1 MKKNFV
7 RVMLFGALTLT
18 VSTVV
23 TSCKDYDDDIKGLQE
38 QVDKITSTS
47 PVSTEDMKNAVEKA
61 KQDLQTQLND
71 LSALVENPDGE
82 KTLKEKKS
90 LHWNKLWRMPQAIK
104 LKIWQQDWQIFK
116 IN

>member
-1 MKKNFV
+1 
-7 RVMLFGALTLT
+7 
-18 VSTVV
+18 
-23 TSCKDYDDDIKGLQE
+23 
-38 QVDKITSTS
+38 
-47 PVSTEDMKNAVEKA
+47 MKNAVEKA

-82 KTLKEKKS
+82 KTLKEKNRCT
-90 LHWNKLWRMPQAIK
+90 WNKLWRMPQAIK